1 MGVAASKIAV
11 DDAKLD
17 LATVDGERFG
27 VVVGS
32 AFGGLQ
38 TLETQIKNMNE
49 KGPSAVSPFAV
60 PMLLSNLISGVIA
73 LENGAKGMFSPSS
86 FPSSLPPSLHSNVQ
100 GACSAYLSSHP
111 PPSLPPSP
119 PP

>member
-38 TLETQIKNMNE
+38 TLETQIKNMKE

-86 FPSSLPPSLHSNVQ
+86 FPSSLPPF
-100 GACSAYLSSHP
+100 
-111 PPSLPPSP
+111 LPT
-119 PP
+119 

>member
-1 MGVAASKIAV
+1 MGVAASRIAV

-49 KGPSAVSPFAV
+49 KGPGAVSPFAV

-73 LENGAKGMFSPSS
+73 LENGAKGT
-86 FPSSLPPSLHSNVQ
+86 SLPPFPPSLPT
-100 GACSAYLSSHP
+100 YLSTFL
-111 PPSLPPSP
+111 PPSLPPSFP
-119 PP
+119 PSLPPFLPQVLTTW